1 MSRRRAASAVW
12 LATAVV
18 LAGCTSSA
26 PPGRTAA
33 GPGTA
38 GSATPTGA
46 ASVTPTHPPSATASV
61 SSGRPRITTR
71 VLPWHLPGPLSRSVA
86 LVVGPR
92 VLLAGGLSPGDHSSD
107 QVLSLDPVHGVTGPT
122 GRLAEPLHD
131 SAGAVLAGRPTVIG
145 GGGAT
150 ELADVQRRDQ
160 RGRWHVT
167 GRLPAARS
175 DLSVVASGRRGLVI
189 GGYDGRT
196 APTSV
201 LRTDGR
207 RFTVVGAL
215 PAGVR
220 YAGVAADRGAVW
232 ILGGEV
238 GGRELTSVLRLDPA
252 TGRVRTVA
260 RMPHPL
266 GHEAVVAVGPR
277 LLVLGGRTAPD
288 AVTGRM
294 WWFDTRTGGWS
305 RAGRLPYPVA
315 DAAWA
320 RRGTRGYLIG
330 GETPGFTSHVVRVGW
345 SG

>member
-1 MSRRRAASAVW
+1 MSRRRAAAAVW
-12 LATAVV
+12 LATTLV
-18 LAGCTSSA
+18 LAGCTSG

-33 GPGTA
+33 GPGTP
-38 GSATPTGA
+38 STP
-46 ASVTPTHPPSATASV
+46 ASVTPTHPPSAPASV
-61 SSGRPRITTR
+61 SSARPRVTTR
-71 VLPWHLPGPLSRSVA
+71 VLSWRLPGPLSRSVA

-92 VLLAGGLSPGDHSSD
+92 VLLAGGLSPGDHSSE
-107 QVLSLDPVHGVTGPT
+107 QVLSLDPAHGVTGPT

-131 SAGAVLAGRPTVIG
+131 AAGAVLAGRPTVIG

-175 DLSVVASGRRGLVI
+175 DLSVVAWGRRGLVI

-201 LRTDGR
+201 LRTDGH
-207 RFTVVGAL
+207 RFTVAGAL

-232 ILGGEV
+232 ILGGEAA
-238 GGRELTSVLRLDPA
+238 GRELTSVLRLDPA

-294 WWFDTRTGGWS
+294 WWFDTRNDGWS
-305 RAGRLPYPVA
+305 RAGSLPYPVA

-345 SG
+345 SR